1 MIHMIPPSTKNKT
14 QIVLGLNW
22 FDIIVAVIGCGFG
35 ALFILLDIGSTAK
48 LFCVICSFAITGLLL
63 MKFSNLRGYQF
74 FFYFFTFG
82 LRKKKLKNVS
92 LKKDCEVTFEENVVC
107 NPTVKSKIIEIHG
120 IDFLI
125 LPGRKQDQII
135 AQLTNLYRNIKQGKI
150 VKLDKPCDF
159 TNYINQ
165 NLEKLIRWREDAE
178 KKIKEYEDVGTD
190 ISDEEAYGY
199 VSRIEILENYIDNFL
214 KYHQEADPIMI
225 QTFYLI
231 VYDDDIDNLDFLVR
245 QALDYLAQS
254 GIDSHLLDNQEV
266 KQFYELFY
274 EKDMDEEDDFV
285 LPEVV
290 EHFNKLTIDGENYR
304 ISTIDKL
311 PLTAMNA
318 WMSNIFRLKGTR
330 CVLNFNIENNKQKQ
344 YKAIDK
350 SLIELRTRLGDK
362 NLREDQK
369 VDLSTQIA
377 GLEELVD
384 QLKMDGEALHSCS
397 FYILY
402 PDDQFKDIEQ
412 VFKDVSIYTD
422 TLPFRQFSAYLSMMP
437 YVYQLESVREATRE
451 YQTTTLSATFPFVTK
466 TFMDPEGMFL
476 GVDADYVFFDQFYSW
491 KHKGRKRTSANMVVL
506 GKTGGG
512 KSYFMKK
519 SIMQHLCNGVKVFVL
534 DPENEYEWLS
544 KCFGGNIIDVG
555 GVGSGIIN
563 PLQVFPTLK
572 ADDATSTEEQ
582 AVGEVSSHR
591 QFLQEFFGI
600 ICPRLENRC
609 FIYLDE
615 AIGELYK
622 EFNITD
628 ATDVEKLKPE
638 DFPTLEDL
646 YKHVDKLTNNELA
659 SASSLQYHK
668 EALVILRDNLKAFKK
683 GGVHSKLWN
692 GKTSLV
698 LTNDFTVLNFQSLF
712 SANNKTVANAQML
725 LVMRYLMQEIIKN
738 KNNNDLYGTDKNIL
752 VAVDEAHQFIDPKF
766 PVALDFMSQM
776 VKRIRKYGGAMDIT
790 TQNIAD
796 FIGQSE
802 ETKAKATA
810 VINGCQYT
818 MVFGLNPNDVNN
830 MIELYS
836 QYNGGLT
843 QNEID
848 ILVDARQGEAL
859 FLVDSN
865 TRMSI
870 RIQVI
875 DGEQDYMIK
884 PAYVEEAIDSEGSN
898 G

>member
-1 MIHMIPPSTKNKT
+1 MIHMIPPSTKNRSH
-14 QIVLGLNW
+14 IFRNFDWVDILILALG
-22 FDIIVAVIGCGFG
+22 VGFA
-35 ALFILLDIGSTAK
+35 ALFIMLQMNTLAK
-48 LFCVICSFAITGLLL
+48 FLCVASVLIFTSLMIT
-63 MKFSNLRGYQF
+63 KFSNLKGYQF
-74 FFYFFTFG
+74 FWYFLTFNT
-82 LRKKKLKNVS
+82 RKKKMQNVRLKQ
-92 LKKDCEVTFEENVVC
+92 DCEVTFDNNTVV
-107 NPTVKSKIIEIHG
+107 NPTIKSKIIEIHG

-135 AQLTNLYRNIKQGKI
+135 NSLANLYKNIRYGKI

-159 TNYINQ
+159 SHFIEDN
-165 NLEKLIRWREDAE
+165 ERKLAKW
-178 KKIKEYEDVGTD
+178 K
-190 ISDEEAYGY
+190 EEANKALNDYEANDEIMSDNEAFGY
-199 VSRIEILENYIDNFL
+199 ASRIEVLENYQNNFL
-214 KYHQEADPIMI
+214 EYHQNLDHIML
-225 QTFYLI
+225 QTFYL
-231 VYDDDIDNLDFLVR
+231 VMYDINEDDLNFVAR
-245 QALDYLAQS
+245 QSLDYLSQAQ
-254 GIDSHLLDNQEV
+254 IDAHILDNNEV
-266 KQFYELFY
+266 KEFYELFY
-274 EKDMDEEDDFV
+274 DKKLDENKDFE
-285 LPEVV
+285 LPEVI
-290 EHFNKLTIDGENYR
+290 EHFNKLTIDGENYK
-304 ISTIDKL
+304 ISTIERL
-311 PLTAMNA
+311 PLTAANA
-318 WMSNIFRLKGTR
+318 WMANIFRLKGTK
-330 CVLNFNIENNKQKQ
+330 CVLNFNIDNNKQKQ
-344 YKAIDK
+344 YKAIDR
-350 SLIELRTRLGDK
+350 SVRELRTRYFEK
-362 NLREDQK
+362 NIREDEK
-369 VDLSTQIA
+369 VELDTEIA

-384 QLKMDGEALHSCS
+384 QLKMDGEALHTCS
-397 FYILY
+397 FYFLY
-402 PDDQFKDIEQ
+402 PEEQFKDVEQ
-412 VFKDVSIYTD
+412 VFKDSSIYTD
-422 TLPFRQFSAYLSMMP
+422 VLPFRQFSAYLAMQP
-437 YVYQLESVREATRE
+437 YAYEIDYVKAAQRQ

-476 GVDADYVFFDQFYSW
+476 GSDSDYVFFDQFYSW
-491 KHKGRKRTSANMVVL
+491 KYKGRKRTSANMAVL

-519 SIMQHLCNGVKVFVL
+519 LIMQHLCNGVKVFVL

-544 KCFGGNIIDVG
+544 RCFGGNIIDVG

-572 ADDATSTEEQ
+572 GDTKDGEEQ

-609 FIYLDE
+609 FVFLDE
-615 AIGELYK
+615 AIGELFAR
-622 EFNITD
+622 FNITD
-628 ATDVEKLKPE
+628 DTDVESLSPE

-646 YKHVDKLTNNELA
+646 YNIVDEFTQKEL
-659 SASSLQYHK
+659 SNPNSLQYHK
-668 EALVILRDNLKAFKK
+668 ESLVILRDNLKAFKK

-692 GKTSLV
+692 GHTSLV
-698 LTNDFTVLNFQSLF
+698 LNNDFTVLNFQSLF

-738 KNNNDLYGTDKNIL
+738 KNNNELYHMDKNVV

-776 VKRIRKYGGAMDIT
+776 VKRIRKYGGAMVIT

-836 QYNGGLT
+836 KYNGGLT

-865 TRMSI
+865 TRMSVH
-870 RIQVI
+870 IQVV
-875 DGEQDYMIK
+875 DGEQDYMMK
-884 PAYVEEAIDSEGSN
+884 PEGFEEEQEEDEDAS
-898 G
+898 

>member
-1 MIHMIPPSTKNKT
+1 MIHMIPPSTKNKS

-22 FDIIVAVIGCGFG
+22 VDILVVLIGCSFG
-35 ALFILLDIGSTAK
+35 ALFILIEMDKIPKLICLILSLGITA
-48 LFCVICSFAITGLLL
+48 L
-63 MKFSNLRGYQF
+63 MVMRFSNLRGYQF

-82 LRKKKLKNVS
+82 LRKKKLQNIS
-92 LKKDCEVTFEENVVC
+92 LKMDCEVTFEENIVI
-107 NPTVKSKIIEIHG
+107 NPTIKSKILEIHG

-135 AQLTNLYRNIKQGKI
+135 VQLANLYRNVKQGKI

-165 NLEKLIRWREDAE
+165 NLEKLKSWREIAE
-178 KKIKEYEDVGTD
+178 QKIKEYEENGKEIPDD
-190 ISDEEAYGY
+190 EAYGY
-199 VSRIEILENYIDNFL
+199 VSRIEILENYIDNYL
-214 KYHQEADPIMI
+214 KYHQEADPIML
-225 QTFYLI
+225 QTFYL
-231 VYDDDIDNLDFLVR
+231 VLYDNDNDNLDFITK
-245 QALDYLAQS
+245 QALDYLSQS
-254 GIDSHLLDNQEV
+254 GIDSHVLDQGEV

-274 EKDMDEEDDFV
+274 EKVLDEDDDFI

-304 ISTIDKL
+304 ISTVDRL

-318 WMSNIFRLKGTR
+318 WMANIFRLKGTK

-344 YKAIDK
+344 YRAIDR
-350 SLIELRTRLGDK
+350 SLIELRARLNDK

-369 VDLSTQIA
+369 IDLSTQIA

-402 PDDQFKDIEQ
+402 PADQFKAVEQ

-422 TLPFRQFSAYLSMMP
+422 TLPFRQFNAYLSMMP
-437 YVYQLESVREATRE
+437 YVYQLESVKEATRE

-476 GVDADYVFFDQFYSW
+476 GSDADYVFFDQFYSW

-572 ADDATSTEEQ
+572 ADDNASSEEQ

-622 EFNITD
+622 RFNITD

-646 YKHVDKLTNNELA
+646 YNIVDEFSQKELSNA
-659 SASSLQYHK
+659 SALQYHK
-668 EALVILRDNLKAFKK
+668 EALVILKDNLKSFKK

-692 GKTSLV
+692 GATSLV
-698 LTNDFTVLNFQSLF
+698 LSNDFTVLNFQSLF

-865 TRMSI
+865 TRMSV
-870 RIQVI
+870 RIQVV

-884 PAYVEEAIDSEGSN
+884 PDYIEELPSGDEN
-898 G
+898 E